1 MDIYR
6 KDIQI
11 LADPLRPLAL
21 YSSFRGLNMCRYGKF
36 AALIAVVI
44 GTLVWLAFA
53 GSGDSKTYYKSI
65 DELSQMG
72 ERAYGARL
80 RVGGD
85 VAAGSIQHVGGKV
98 LFTLKQ
104 DSRSLQVAYTGIDPL
119 PDTFRD
125 GAQALADGR
134 MDRDGT
140 FHASKISAK
149 CASKYE
155 AKPNVQAPGQ
165 PDVHSGKPSA

>member
-1 MDIYR
+1 MQ
-6 KDIQI
+6 K
-11 LADPLRPLAL
+11 
-21 YSSFRGLNMCRYGKF
+21 YGKF

-65 DELSQMG
+65 EELSQMG
-72 ERAYGARL
+72 DRAYGARL

-85 VAAGSIQHVGGKV
+85 VANGSIQHIGRTTV
-98 LFTLKQ
+98 FTLKQ
-104 DSRSLQVAYTGIDPL
+104 DSRTLQVAYSGIDPL

-125 GAQALADGR
+125 GAQALADGK

-155 AKPNVQAPGQ
+155 AKPNVKPAGQ
-165 PDVHSGKPSA
+165 PDVHAKPSV